1 VGSGGWVAGAGSVA
15 TMPRRDRQAAR
26 AAAKGKIWKG
36 YRRPIHRDG
45 AFWFAI
51 LIFVSGMALQSPL
64 QGWKGGTTDWLVLA
78 LEFVVTFV
86 GAFILVGVL
95 AAIGRGFGEGW
106 RSADRPSADRPSSSA
121 PSSKAAPDATTMDR
135 PPLSP
140 SMQKMEK
147 KVRVLGRAV
156 GAARRTYRDFD

>member
-1 VGSGGWVAGAGSVA
+1 VAA
-15 TMPRRDRQAAR
+15 MPRRDRQAAR

-51 LIFVSGMALQSPL
+51 LMFVTGMALQSPL
-64 QGWKGGTTDWLVLA
+64 QGWKGGATDWLVLA
-78 LEFVVTFV
+78 LELVVTFV

-95 AAIGRGFGEGW
+95 AATGRGFGEGW
-106 RSADRPSADRPSSSA
+106 RSADRPT
-121 PSSKAAPDATTMDR
+121 PDATTINR

>member
-1 VGSGGWVAGAGSVA
+1 MTEMS
-15 TMPRRDRQAAR
+15 RRDRQAAR

-51 LIFVSGMALQSPL
+51 LMFVTGMAVQSPL
-64 QGWKGGTTDWLVLA
+64 EGWKGGATDWLVLA
-78 LEFVVTFV
+78 LELVVTLV

-95 AAIGRGFGEGW
+95 AATVRGFGEGW
-106 RSADRPSADRPSSSA
+106 RSAERPAPVPFKPAKTEPDA
-121 PSSKAAPDATTMDR
+121 PSHDR

-156 GAARRTYRDFD
+156 GVARRTYRDFD